1 MEITFEGRPTQEK
14 LYNTIL
20 GASKGSNNYTFI
32 DSGGA
37 IRGAKSFTNSLA
49 LLTLCKMYPLSKWS
63 IHRKDM
69 TILEST
75 TIETIGKII
84 QGQKNWHWSKKPGNY
99 HLTYKPNGARILFV
113 GANESRDKDFTD
125 TLGLEINGAFFDQL
139 EDVSKEYYDA
149 VCQRLGSWH
158 IANEPQP
165 VCLSTFNPHP
175 GWIKAEKYLRYK
187 EKVLRPNELYVP
199 LSPMFE
205 PSNTQ
210 SQWDIWRNM
219 PPDVYMRMIEGDW
232 NSFENKNP
240 FFYAYDEEK
249 IVSDQPLKIL
259 TDFNVVVSFD
269 FNINPATCIV
279 AQIQPGSFV
288 RILRSFKIPNCPL
301 KDLCNRLLSTY
312 PMAVFR
318 ITGDPTG
325 RNRNQGYNSPNE
337 TMFSIIRD
345 TMRLSFSQVDKCPIS
360 YTGGDD
366 AHREIRIFMNT
377 IFQNHPGIIFDKEGT
392 VELRNDIRLATTE
405 PGRDKLYKTSG
416 ESEYGMHLVDC
427 LIYLF
432 HTYLPG
438 FIKN

>member
-1 MEITFEGRPTQEK
+1 MDITFEGRPTQEK

-20 GASKGSNNYTFI
+20 GATKGTNPYTFI

-69 TILEST
+69 TILEAT
-75 TIETIGKII
+75 TVETISKIV
-84 QGQKNWHWSKKPGNY
+84 QGQKNWHWSKRPGNY
-99 HLTYKPNGARILFV
+99 HLTYKPNNARLLFV

-158 IANEPQP
+158 IPKEPRP

-175 GWIKAEKYLRYK
+175 GWIKKEKYLKYK
-187 EKVLRPNELYVP
+187 EGGLRSNELYVP
-199 LSPMFE
+199 LSPMLE

-210 SQWDIWRNM
+210 SQWDIWKNM
-219 PPDVYMRMIEGDW
+219 PPDVYLRMIEGDW

-240 FFYAYDEEK
+240 FFYAYKED
-249 IVSDQPLKIL
+249 D
-259 TDFNVVVSFD
+259 VVVDDLPMLDDYETLISFD

-279 AQIQPGSFV
+279 GQVSIGSFI
-288 RILRSFKIPNCPL
+288 RINRAFKIPNCPL
-301 KDLCNRLLSTY
+301 RDLCNRLLAIY
-312 PMAVFR
+312 PNAVFKV
-318 ITGDPTG
+318 TGDPTG
-325 RNRNQGYNSPNE
+325 NNRNQGYTSPNE
-337 TMFSIIRD
+337 TMYSIIREE
-345 TMRLSFSQVDKCPIS
+345 MSLSRAQVERCPIYYS
-360 YTGGDD
+360 DEN

-377 IFQNHPGIIFDKEGT
+377 IFQNHPNIMFDKEGT
-392 VELRNDIRLATTE
+392 KELRTDINLATTE
-405 PGRDKLYKTSG
+405 PGKDKLYKTSG
-416 ESEYGMHLVDC
+416 DSEYGMHLADC
-427 LIYLF
+427 LIYFF
-432 HTYLPG
+432 HTFLMDYL
-438 FIKN
+438 KH